1 MITRKFLL
9 MEAYENI
16 TKIYEILRKRI
27 SSYIDLMENYPGE
40 DENIK
45 KFERKKFEEAREIAS
60 TNFWYSDEIYEK
72 AMKVIAEVEG
82 FINESDFLDPPYRWR
97 EMNPNLKY
105 FDVAF
110 TLIEESFDLYKR
122 AKDGETGFNLTYF
135 PTLEEY
141 FERKQ
146 YFSEKN
152 RICAT
157 QRLDCSENG
166 FYKREL
172 IKTLAK
178 VFVNDFGAYFEK
190 GEQE

>member
-1 MITRKFLL
+1 MNTRKFLL
-9 MEAYENI
+9 TKAYENI
-16 TKIYEILRKRI
+16 TKIYEILCKRI

-45 KFERKKFEEAREIAS
+45 KFERKRFEEAREIATTS
-60 TNFWYSDEIYEK
+60 FWYSDEIYEK
-72 AMKVIAEVEG
+72 AMKVIAEVEE
-82 FINESDFLDPPYRWR
+82 FINESDFFAPPHRWR

-110 TLIEESFDLYKR
+110 MLIEESFDLYKW
-122 AKDGETGFNLTYF
+122 AKTGETGFKLKYF

-146 YFSEKN
+146 YFSEQNK
-152 RICAT
+152 ICAT

-172 IKTLAK
+172 LNTLAK
-178 VFVNDFGAYFEK
+178 IFANDFEEYFERW
-190 GEQE
+190 E